1 MSIKLL
7 KQYIEL
13 CSAEGSEPTWDGL
26 NEFKIN
32 NTCIR

>member
-7 KQYIEL
+7 KQYIDL
-13 CSAEGSEPTWDGL
+13 CTAEGLEPTWDGL
-26 NEFKIN
+26 KEFKN